1 MNILLVG
8 GGGYIGSVVAEYLSR
23 YEEMQIYIVDNYI
36 YENQI
41 PINFKNK
48 KIINLEISMENFFD
62 SYDFKFDN
70 VILFAGLVGDPIT
83 KTYPDLSLEINQNS
97 IISFLNKIR
106 SYSFDKLIFIS
117 TCSNYGLLQNDEIA
131 NENTILYPLSLYAK
145 SKVLIEKKILDTNF
159 RNFNKTI
166 LRFSTAFGLSKRMRF
181 DLTINQFTYEAYNKK
196 NLKIYDA
203 NTWRPYCHV
212 IDFARAIKNI
222 IFQNNKLING
232 EVFNVG
238 SEDNNST
245 KKMLVDQI
253 YENFTD
259 FKVQYEKDGEDPRN
273 YRVNFQKMRDLL
285 NFEPKYKI
293 DYGIKE
299 IISYLE
305 SNRIDDKKISQMG
318 NFKIKRDI
326 INKY

>member
-1 MNILLVG
+1 M
-8 GGGYIGSVVAEYLSR
+8 
-23 YEEMQIYIVDNYI
+23 
-36 YENQI
+36 
-41 PINFKNK
+41 
-48 KIINLEISMENFFD
+48 
-62 SYDFKFDN
+62 
-70 VILFAGLVGDPIT
+70 
-83 KTYPDLSLEINQNS
+83 
-97 IISFLNKIR
+97 
-106 SYSFDKLIFIS
+106 
-117 TCSNYGLLQNDEIA
+117 
-131 NENTILYPLSLYAK
+131 YAK
-145 SKVLIEKKILDTNF
+145 SKVIIEKKILDTNF

-181 DLTINQFTYEAYNKK
+181 DLTINQFIYEAYNKK
-196 NLKIYDA
+196 SQNLRHLYLDI
-203 NTWRPYCHV
+203 YCHV

-259 FKVQYEKDGEDPRN
+259 FKVQYEKGGEDPRN

-293 DYGIKE
+293 DYGIRE
-299 IISYLE
+299 IISYLD

>member
-36 YENQI
+36 YENQK

-48 KIINLEISMENFFD
+48 KIINLEISMENFFK

-97 IISFLNKIR
+97 IISFINKIS

-131 NENTILYPLSLYAK
+131 NENTILSPLSLYAK
-145 SKVLIEKKILDTNF
+145 SKVIIEKKILDTNF

-181 DLTINQFTYEAYNKK
+181 DLTINQFIYEAYNKK

-222 IFQNNKLING
+222 IFQDNKLVNG

-259 FKVQYEKDGEDPRN
+259 FKVQYEKGGEDPRN

-293 DYGIKE
+293 DYGIRE
-299 IISYLE
+299 IISYLD

>member
-1 MNILLVG
+1 MNVLLVG

-232 EVFNVG
+232 EVFNIG
-238 SEDNNST
+238 LEDNNST

-293 DYGIKE
+293 DYGIRE

-318 NFKIKRDI
+318 NFKIKKDI

>member
-23 YEEMQIYIVDNYI
+23 YEEIQIYIVDNYI

>member
-1 MNILLVG
+1 MNVLLVG

-232 EVFNVG
+232 EVFNIG

-293 DYGIKE
+293 DYGIRE

-318 NFKIKRDI
+318 NFKIKKDI

>member
-1 MNILLVG
+1 MNVLLVG

-232 EVFNVG
+232 EVFNIG

-293 DYGIKE
+293 DYGIRE

-318 NFKIKRDI
+318 NFKIKEDI